1 MTLFFYS
8 LFLKLLYINMKNPA
22 EKSEK
27 DLEAALG
34 SLINLVKSKSIS
46 HTF

>member
-1 MTLFFYS
+1 
-8 LFLKLLYINMKNPA
+8 MKNLA

>member
-1 MTLFFYS
+1 
-8 LFLKLLYINMKNPA
+8 MKNLA

-34 SLINLVKSKSIS
+34 SLINLVKSKSIY